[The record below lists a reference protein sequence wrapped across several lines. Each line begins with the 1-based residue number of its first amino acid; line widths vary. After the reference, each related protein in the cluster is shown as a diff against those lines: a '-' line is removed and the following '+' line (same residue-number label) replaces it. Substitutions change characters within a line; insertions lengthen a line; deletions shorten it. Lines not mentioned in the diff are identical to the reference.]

1 MKLLH
6 CQLQGLVSVA
16 QQGLEQWLLAR
27 GSQTAHQ
34 KAEAAVWGV
43 GGGSSLA

>member
-1 MKLLH
+1 MKL
-6 CQLQGLVSVA
+6 LQGLVSAA